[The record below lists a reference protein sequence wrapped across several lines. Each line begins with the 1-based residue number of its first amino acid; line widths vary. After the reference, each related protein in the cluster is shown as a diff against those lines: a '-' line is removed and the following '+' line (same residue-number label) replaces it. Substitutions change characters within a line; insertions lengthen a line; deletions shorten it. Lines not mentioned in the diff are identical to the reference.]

1 MGGVSQIEAVMLKGG
16 GVRALSQRGRQ
27 LPTRRE
33 TGIHPQLRLTTALG
47 GPFDCTQSPTPKK
60 PHKAHRTGTKNTRGR
75 KPPAL
80 CPDKVGNVSQCTT
93 EQGTKRR
100 PPCLQVWSPIP
111 LASGPTLWPWPL
123 VLMFWA
129 FCAWPAEILN
139 MQT

>member
-47 GPFDCTQSPTPKK
+47 GPFDCMQSPTPKK
-60 PHKAHRTGTKNTRGR
+60 PIKRTERAQRTLGGENRQHCVQT
-75 KPPAL
+75 
-80 CPDKVGNVSQCTT
+80 KVGNTSQCTT